1 MARYDIPLSLMK
13 LSGALRTIA
22 VFETA
27 KGALV
32 LLVGFD
38 LLSLVHHDIQQAVEH
53 LLAHTHLNPAS
64 RYPHIFID
72 LANQLTNTRLLLI
85 AAGAGVYS
93 LARFI
98 EAYGLWRARRWAQW
112 FAAAS
117 GAIYVPFELFELY
130 ERVTWLSLGALT
142 LNLAIVAFM
151 LYHLFQ
157 AGDKKIANAPSSS

>member
-1 MARYDIPLSLMK
+1 MK
-13 LSGALRTIA
+13 SSQALRPVA
-22 VFETA
+22 VFEAT

-38 LLSLVHHDIQQAVEH
+38 LLSLAHHDIQQAAEH
-53 LLAHTHLNPAS
+53 LLAHSHLNPAS

-72 LANQLTNTRLLLI
+72 VAKQLTNTHLLLI
-85 AAGAGVYS
+85 AAGAGIYS

-112 FAAAS
+112 FAAVS

-130 ERVTWLSLGALT
+130 ERVTWLSLGALA
-142 LNLAIVAFM
+142 LNLVIVAFM
-151 LYHLFQ
+151 LYHLFCPEK
-157 AGDKKIANAPSSS
+157 AKLGPGGMD

>member
-1 MARYDIPLSLMK
+1 MR

-22 VFETA
+22 VFEAT

-32 LLVGFD
+32 LLVGFG
-38 LLSLVHHDIQQAVEH
+38 LLSLAHYNIHQAAEH
-53 LLAHTHLNPAS
+53 LITHTHLNPAS
-64 RYPHIFID
+64 RYPYIFID
-72 LANQLTNTRLLLI
+72 LANKLSDARLLLM

-98 EAYGLWRARRWAQW
+98 EAYGLWFAKRWAQW
-112 FAAAS
+112 VAAVS

-151 LYHLFQ
+151 LYQLFH
-157 AGDKKIANAPSSS
+157 AGSKKIANPHQSGR

>member
-1 MARYDIPLSLMK
+1 MK
-13 LSGALRTIA
+13 LSGALRTVA
-22 VFETA
+22 VFEAA

-32 LLVGFD
+32 LLVGFN
-38 LLSLVHHDIQQAVEH
+38 LLSLVHHDVQQAAEH
-53 LLAHTHLNPAS
+53 LLARTHLNPAS

-72 LANQLTNTRLLLI
+72 VANQLTSTRLLLI

-151 LYHLFQ
+151 LYHLFH
-157 AGDKKIANAPSSS
+157 AGGKKIANAHSSSR

>member
-1 MARYDIPLSLMK
+1 MK

-38 LLSLVHHDIQQAVEH
+38 LLSLIHHDIQQAVEH
-53 LLAHTHLNPAS
+53 LLTHTHLNPAS

-151 LYHLFQ
+151 LYHLFH
-157 AGDKKIANAPSSS
+157 ASDKKMANVHSSGR

>member
-1 MARYDIPLSLMK
+1 MK
-13 LSGALRTIA
+13 LAGALRTVA
-22 VFETA
+22 VFEAA
-27 KGALV
+27 KGALA

-38 LLSLVHHDIQQAVEH
+38 LLSLVHHDIQQIAEH
-53 LLAHTHLNPAS
+53 LLARTHLNPAS

-72 LANQLTNTRLLLI
+72 IADQLTNTRLFLI
-85 AAGAGVYS
+85 AAGAGAYS

-142 LNLAIVAFM
+142 LNLAIIAFM
-151 LYHLFQ
+151 LYHLFHT
-157 AGDKKIANAPSSS
+157 GGKKMVHSLNR

>member
-1 MARYDIPLSLMK
+1 MK
-13 LSGALRTIA
+13 LSGALSTLA
-22 VFETA
+22 VFEAA

-38 LLSLVHHDIQQAVEH
+38 LLSLVHHDIQQVVEH

-151 LYHLFQ
+151 LYHLFHE
-157 AGDKKIANAPSSS
+157 GDKKIANASSSSR

>member
-1 MARYDIPLSLMK
+1 MK
-13 LSGALRTIA
+13 LSGALRTLA
-22 VFETA
+22 VFEAA

-85 AAGAGVYS
+85 AAGAGAYS

-98 EAYGLWRARRWAQW
+98 EAMGSGVQGAGHNGLQPQAAR
-112 FAAAS
+112 FTC
-117 GAIYVPFELFELY
+117 L
-130 ERVTWLSLGALT
+130 LSFSNCMSVLPG
-142 LNLAIVAFM
+142 
-151 LYHLFQ
+151 
-157 AGDKKIANAPSSS
+157 

>member
-1 MARYDIPLSLMK
+1 MK
-13 LSGALRTIA
+13 LSSALRTVA
-22 VFETA
+22 VFEAA

-38 LLSLVHHDIQQAVEH
+38 LLSLVHHDIQQVAEH
-53 LLAHTHLNPAS
+53 LLARTHLNPAS

-72 LANQLTNTRLLLI
+72 IANQLTNTRLLLI
-85 AAGAGVYS
+85 AAGAGLYS

-98 EAYGLWRARRWAQW
+98 EAYGLWRASRWAQW
-112 FAAAS
+112 FAAVS
-117 GAIYVPFELFELY
+117 GGIYVPFELFELY

-151 LYHLFQ
+151 LYRLFH
-157 AGDKKIANAPSSS
+157 AGGKKIANIRSSSR

>member
-1 MARYDIPLSLMK
+1 MRS
-13 LSGALRTIA
+13 SGALHTIA
-22 VFETA
+22 VFEAT

-32 LLVGFD
+32 LVVGFG
-38 LLSLVHHDIQQAVEH
+38 LHSLVHHDIEQAAEH
-53 LLAHTHLNPAS
+53 LIAHTHLNPAS

-72 LANQLTNTRLLLI
+72 VANKLTDTRLLLI

-93 LARFI
+93 LGRFI
-98 EAYGLWRARRWAQW
+98 EAYGLWCGKRWAQW

-151 LYHLFQ
+151 LYQLAH
-157 AGDKKIANAPSSS
+157 ADGKKIANAH